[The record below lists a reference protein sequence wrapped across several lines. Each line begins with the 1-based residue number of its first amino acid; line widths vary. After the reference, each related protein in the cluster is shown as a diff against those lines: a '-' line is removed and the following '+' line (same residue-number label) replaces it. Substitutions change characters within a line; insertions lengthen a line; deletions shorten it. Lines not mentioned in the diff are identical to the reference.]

1 MVNEIYLDG
10 GRKKARPVTN
20 RTDYMAQRNDPANAK
35 NFYDAR
41 AGNEK
46 SKGRQKQYNYS
57 DLLPDGV
64 LKGCCHTAST
74 FPHDIDC
81 NSPEEQERIKQILLE
96 KKDDIGLLELSGS
109 ANYGLHAVCR
119 REPGKTIL
127 ECQVRVAL
135 LTHTEMDTSAH
146 DQQRVLYTGPA
157 TPDNLFYLDD
167 AIFEE
172 PLTIE
177 ESAEEYKRLKD
188 REAQGLEDVPP
199 EAKKANKHYRPWDEA
214 NTDCTD
220 GTDKETNTD
229 LTDDTDEETT
239 TNFANLTNKGVKENS
254 CNSCNSLLKKSNPCS
269 EKQYPKEYHDIPFEK
284 ILAKYWELNNN
295 GFEPTEGD
303 RDTLTFLLASDLRH
317 ICGKSFEWLDQVIPC
332 YDGFPLEE
340 KRAKIKNALA
350 SKYEGMPTRL
360 RVVLDA
366 LSNQEEPA
374 LSSADAGEPQSE
386 LSKLFSASQPPEP
399 PEVLPKLVKVAT
411 KSTPKQYV
419 GTVSQA
425 IFPPLASYPYKL
437 SFVYIDNQIRELRIN
452 CLIIAESGTG
462 KDSCTKQ
469 PLTHIIA
476 DMKKRD
482 EMNRERLKKFNEEY
496 NNKASNKQKPQRP
509 DDLIIQTIK
518 SDITKA
524 ALVQRMDEA
533 QGRPLYVRLNELE
546 QWDKIEGASGRNNQ
560 FTTLKLCDDEGNDFG
575 SDRASVQSVT
585 ASGCLHLN
593 WNANTTPGKVMRYF
607 KNVLTDGPISR
618 LCLATIREQ
627 EIGSEIAVYGE
638 YGDEYDEALK
648 PFIDNLKAATGV
660 IDCQQAKKLARK
672 LKDEC
677 AEFARLSQDRVFDDL
692 SHRALVAVFR
702 KACLLYVANGMKW
715 EKSIEGFCRWSL
727 FYDLY
732 LKMKLW
738 GDQIRY
744 ANADVPMSKRGPENL
759 LDKLTTVFSMEDA
772 KRVRQLQG
780 YDTVKTGN
788 MVSTW
793 KKRKYV
799 VQMADGS
806 YKKSDLYLKKIGKD
820 LNEASNE

>member
-127 ECQVRVAL
+127 ECQVRVSL
-135 LTHTEMDTSAH
+135 LTKTEMDTSAH

-177 ESAEEYKRLKD
+177 ESAEEYQRLKE
-188 REAQGLEDVPP
+188 REQRGEEEVPP
-199 EAKKANKHYRPWDEA
+199 EAKKANKHYRPWEEA

-220 GTDKETNTD
+220 GADKETNTD
-229 LTDDTDEETT
+229 CTDGADKAN
-239 TNFANLTNKGVKENS
+239 TNNTNRTNNS
-254 CNSCNSLLKKSNPCS
+254 CS
-269 EKQYPKEYHDIPFEK
+269 EKQYPKEYHGIPFEK

-303 RDTLTFLLASDLRH
+303 RDTLTFQLASDLRH

-366 LSNQEEPA
+366 LEGRSQKDDGRCKTSN
-374 LSSADAGEPQSE
+374 LSHQTFDS
-386 LSKLFSASQPPEP
+386 PPEMP
-399 PEVLPKLVKVAT
+399 AKVPKLIQLLISK
-411 KSTPKQYV
+411 TPKVY
-419 GTVSQA
+419 QA
-425 IFPPLASYPYKL
+425 AVANAVFPPLATHLCGVRFMYT
-437 SFVYIDNQIRELRIN
+437 DNVEHEATLMN
-452 CLIIAESGTG
+452 CLMAGTG
-462 KDSCTKQ
+462 AGKGCIDKPIERIMADIERRDKENERREAEWKKDCQKRGANKDKLLRPEGLVIQIIDSDMTK
-469 PLTHIIA
+469 P
-476 DMKKRD
+476 
-482 EMNRERLKKFNEEY
+482 
-496 NNKASNKQKPQRP
+496 
-509 DDLIIQTIK
+509 
-518 SDITKA
+518 
-524 ALVQRMDEA
+524 ALVTRMDEA
-533 QGRPLYVRLNELE
+533 EGHFVYVKLNELDLFE
-546 QWDKIEGASGRNNQ
+546 Q
-560 FTTLKLCDDEGNDFG
+560 LKG
-575 SDRASVQSVT
+575 STGKQHFQLMCLAFDSDATYGQTRVGTQSVT
-585 ASGCLHLN
+585 ARPMCRFN
-593 WNANTTPGKVMRYF
+593 WNACTTILKGRRF
-607 KNVLTDGPISR
+607 FRNVLTDGPISR
-618 LCLATIREQ
+618 INFCTIPEQ
-627 EIGSEIAVYGE
+627 EIGAEQPIYGQYDAE
-638 YGDEYDEALK
+638 FDEALK
-648 PFIDNLKAATGV
+648 PFIDNLVAARGL
-660 IDCQQAKKLARK
+660 IDCPQAYKLAKKL
-672 LKDEC
+672 LKEC
-677 AEFARLSQDRVFDDL
+677 AEFAQMSQNDTWWNL
-692 SHRALVAVFR
+692 SHRACVIAWL
-702 KACLLYVANGMKW
+702 KACVLYVANGQKW
-715 EKSIEGFCRWSL
+715 EKSIDDFIRWSL
-727 FYDLY
+727 NYDMY
-732 LKMKLW
+732 CKMIFF
-738 GDQIRY
+738 GNRIEA
-744 ANADVPMSKRGPENL
+744 ANNTEDSRIGAHGPVNL
-759 LDKLTTVFSMEDA
+759 LTLLPDEFTTEDA
-772 KRVRQLQG
+772 KRVRQQQG
-780 YDTVKTGN
+780 KG
-788 MVSTW
+788 
-793 KKRKYV
+793 
-799 VQMADGS
+799 ADGTKGMISQWKTREYILQLTVDS
-806 YKKSDLYLKKIGKD
+806 YQKTEKFKNRNL
-820 LNEASNE
+820 